1 MEKGTENKKKWI
13 ICLVALDILLI
24 FCIAFLYNYLK
35 NIDYDSLSSI
45 IDIEKDDG
53 RTIIYTISLL
63 PNKIFFYLYILMFI
77 TTNLILITVIKIVE
91 YFRSK
96 KLRLIVGI
104 LIIIPINML
113 MTLLLFPNGLLY
125 SFIINLGV
133 IIIVTIKQLPDK
145 NNKTNGND
153 T

>member
-1 MEKGTENKKKWI
+1 MEKDIENKKKWI

-24 FCIAFLYNYLK
+24 FCIVFLYKYLK

-45 IDIEKDDG
+45 IEESDG
-53 RTIIYTISLL
+53 QTTITIHTISLL
-63 PNKIFFYLYILMFI
+63 PNKIFFYLYLLMFI
-77 TTNLILITVIKIVE
+77 TINLILVTVIKIVE
-91 YFRSK
+91 YFRRE

-125 SFIINLGV
+125 SFIIDLG
-133 IIIVTIKQLPDK
+133 IIIIITIKQLFNKK
-145 NNKTNGND
+145 NKSNGNGI
-153 T
+153 

>member
-1 MEKGTENKKKWI
+1 MEKDTENKKKWI

-24 FCIAFLYNYLK
+24 ICIVFLYNYLK

-45 IDIEKDDG
+45 IDIEEDNG
-53 RTIIYTISLL
+53 RTTIYTISLL
-63 PNKIFFYLYILMFI
+63 PNKIFFYIYTLMFI
-77 TTNLILITVIKIVE
+77 TTNLVLITVIKIVE

-96 KLRLIVGI
+96 KFRLIVGI

-125 SFIINLGV
+125 SFIIDLGV
-133 IIIVTIKQLPDK
+133 IIIITIKHLIDKKNK
-145 NNKTNGND
+145 NNGNG